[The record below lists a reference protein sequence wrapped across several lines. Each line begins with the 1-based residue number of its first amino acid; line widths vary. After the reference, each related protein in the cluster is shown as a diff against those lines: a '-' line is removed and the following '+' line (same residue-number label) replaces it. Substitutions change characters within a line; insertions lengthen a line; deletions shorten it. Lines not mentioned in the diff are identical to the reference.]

1 MKYPSKAKE
10 AIRATEMSPVTL
22 AEALS
27 LQDTQRKYGNEKVVI
42 NGQTF
47 DSQAEYRRWRELC
60 LMAQAGEIGDL
71 QRQVR
76 YELVPVQRDEDGN
89 VLERAC
95 FYVADFVYTDADALL
110 PLPQVHPQP
119 VRLLRRYMPADLLRE
134 CPRLPAQQSSA
145 IRRHARFLLRLSV
158 YLL

>member
-42 NGQTF
+42 NGMTF

-89 VLERAC
+89 VLERGIKLRAGWRDREDD
-95 FYVADFVYTDADALL
+95 ANRAHSDAPISQKPRALAYTGSLGETT
-110 PLPQVHPQP
+110 
-119 VRLLRRYMPADLLRE
+119 RRRGKA
-134 CPRLPAQQSSA
+134 A
-145 IRRHARFLLRLSV
+145 
-158 YLL
+158 

>member
-95 FYVADFVYTDADALL
+95 FYVADFVYTDADGRTVVEDVKGFRTKEYL
-110 PLPQVHPQP
+110 
-119 VRLLRRYMPADLLRE
+119 
-134 CPRLPAQQSSA
+134 
-145 IRRHARFLLRLSV
+145 IRRKLMLFRYGIRIQEV
-158 YLL
+158 EV

>member
-10 AIRATEMSPVTL
+10 AIRAKEMQPVTL

-60 LMAQAGEIGDL
+60 LLAQAGAISDL

-76 YELVPVQRDEDGN
+76 YELIPVQRDEDGN

-95 FYVADFVYTDADALL
+95 YYVADFVYTGADGYTVVEDVKGIRTKAYLMKRKL
-110 PLPQVHPQP
+110 MLY
-119 VRLLRRYMPADLLRE
+119 RYG
-134 CPRLPAQQSSA
+134 
-145 IRRHARFLLRLSV
+145 IRIQEV
-158 YLL
+158 GV

>member
-1 MKYPSKAKE
+1 MQ
-10 AIRATEMSPVTL
+10 PVTL

-95 FYVADFVYTDADALL
+95 FYVADFVYTDADGRTVVEDVKGFRTKEYL
-110 PLPQVHPQP
+110 
-119 VRLLRRYMPADLLRE
+119 
-134 CPRLPAQQSSA
+134 
-145 IRRHARFLLRLSV
+145 IRRKLMLFRYGIRIQEVEGYNH
-158 YLL
+158 

>member
-71 QRQVR
+71 LFARPAAR
-76 YELVPVQRDEDGN
+76 NGEGIPG
-89 VLERAC
+89 
-95 FYVADFVYTDADALL
+95 DADSRAARCADDGVGG
-110 PLPQVHPQP
+110 QATNAEEYVHERTSLHDVFQYATIASKGGDFD
-119 VRLLRRYMPADLLRE
+119 VSRR
-134 CPRLPAQQSSA
+134 
-145 IRRHARFLLRLSV
+145 
-158 YLL
+158 